1 MPQCPEYRIRL
12 FLSVDLVGST
22 AYKAGDGGDMDEA
35 VQSPFPIWVDRIGHF
50 YREFPKQLSRE
61 FERRAEVDHPA
72 SRDHIP
78 NVWKTIGDEII
89 FCVRLQSTE
98 HLALCVDA
106 FLRTLQQYGDDLERS
121 DVPLD
126 VKGAAW
132 VAAFPAPNI
141 TVPVSDIYSAPAET
155 ALGLQTDEELEAL
168 AEKEPYRY
176 DFLGK
181 DIDTGFRIAKH
192 SGADRLALSVEL
204 AYLLAAICANGK
216 QKLHFS
222 YSGRDTMKG
231 VIGGRPYPVVWIDT
245 ERKHS
250 RREVRA
256 LERAMTGEKE
266 VDHHLLRNFLEAFMK
281 DEELVKPLLVG
292 YGNTI
297 SSVDLPKVYL
307 AFKEAWQA
315 QAKENE
321 QRELVESE
329 SVGEGPAPTAA
340 TEIGEEPD
348 EQSLRA
354 IQDNFKQI
362 LARFEND

>member
-1 MPQCPEYRIRL
+1 VPLCPNYRIRL

-22 AYKAGDGGDMDEA
+22 AFKAGAGGNMDED
-35 VQSPFPIWVDRIGHF
+35 VQSPFPIWVNRIGHF

-61 FERRAEVDHPA
+61 FERRAEADHPD

-106 FLRTLQQYGDDLERS
+106 FLRTLEQYGDDLEKAEI
-121 DVPLD
+121 PLD

-132 VAAFPAPNI
+132 VGAFPTPNI
-141 TVPVSDIYSAPAET
+141 TVPVSDIYSEPTEAAP
-155 ALGLQTDEELEAL
+155 GLETDEEMEAL
-168 AEKEPYRY
+168 AEKEPSRY

-181 DIDTGFRIAKH
+181 DIDTGFRVAKY
-192 SGADRLALSVEL
+192 SGSDRLALSVEL
-204 AYLLAAICANGK
+204 AYLLASVCAEGK
-216 QKLHFS
+216 QNFRFS

-231 VIGGRPYPVVWIDT
+231 VIGGRPYPLVWIDT
-245 ERKHS
+245 ERKYS

-266 VDHHLLRNFLEAFMK
+266 VDHHLLRNFLEAFMC
-281 DEELVKPLLVG
+281 DEELLKPFLLG
-292 YGNTI
+292 HGSTI
-297 SSVDLPKVYL
+297 STPDLPAIYL
-307 AFKEAWQA
+307 AFKDAWHA

-329 SVGEGPAPTAA
+329 SVGEGTAQTAA
-340 TEIGEEPD
+340 AEVGEPD

-354 IQDNFKQI
+354 IEENIKQI
-362 LARFEND
+362 LSRFESD